1 MMKANEGRDCD
12 GSLESPLPGEDERT
26 AGEGPSARDAVTGI
40 VRRRKGEPTDTFSYR
55 VGVMSLCHVVVW

>member
-12 GSLESPLPGEDERT
+12 GSLESPLPGEDEGT

-40 VRRRKGEPTDTFSYR
+40 VRRRKGES
-55 VGVMSLCHVVVW
+55 VLNMLSISVEISI